1 MRKVRPAVGERR
13 HRADGLNL
21 IVLALETD
29 DAKCRAHAR
38 DFRDEK
44 FSHGTTTG
52 FFLRAFP
59 GFARGEIKWR
69 ISTSWPSLRQ
79 RAARRSATRR
89 RWHFS
94 GPASEHSSATLN
106 GQLAVSSV
114 SGTPRAFIRRSTRV

>member
-13 HRADGLNL
+13 YRADRLNL
-21 IVLALETD
+21 IVLPLEPD

-38 DFRDEK
+38 DFLDEK
-44 FSHGTTTG
+44 FIHGAAPG
-52 FFLRAFP
+52 FFRRTFP

-69 ISTSWPSLRQ
+69 ISTPWPSLRQ

-106 GQLAVSSV
+106 GQFAVSSIP
-114 SGTPRAFIRRSTRV
+114 GT